1 MTARYELAL
10 RHRRILEN
18 MLKPTRLVMVAVR
31 PLERSRRT
39 LAMVA
44 AVDELPA
51 CGACYTI
58 ELISE
63 A

>member
-1 MTARYELAL
+1 MTARYELAP

-18 MLKPTRLVMVAVR
+18 MHKPTRLVMVAVR
-31 PLERSRRT
+31 PLERSRHT

-44 AVDELPA
+44 AIDELPA
-51 CGACYTI
+51 CGARYTI